1 MLQMQV
7 REVLVV
13 VKKNDD
19 IEIVARN
26 KRAKKE
32 FYIEETYEAGIVLKG
47 TEIKSI
53 RKHSVNLKDSFA
65 LVEDGEVYLYNCHI
79 SPYKQGNRYNHDPE
93 RVRKLL
99 LHRRQIRKLI
109 GYTQRKGYTLI
120 PLAIYIRDNLAKVE
134 LALAK
139 GKNVRDKRRDIAKK
153 TAERDIERAF
163 KDRMK
168 GRY

>member
-1 MLQMQV
+1 MAN
-7 REVLVV
+7 
-13 VKKNDD
+13 NDD
-19 IEIVARN
+19 IRVVARN
-26 KRAKKE
+26 KKAKHD
-32 FYIEETYEAGIVLKG
+32 YHIEESFEAGIILKG

-53 RKHSVNLKDSFA
+53 RQSKVNLKDSFA
-65 LVEDGEVYLYNCHI
+65 LVEDGEVFLHNMHI

-99 LHRRQIRKLI
+99 LHKREINSLI
-109 GYTQRKGYTLI
+109 GKTQREGYTLI
-120 PLAIYIRDNLAKVE
+120 PLSIYLKNNLAKVE

-153 TAERDIERAF
+153 TAQREMEKAF
-163 KDRMK
+163 KDRIK

>member
-1 MLQMQV
+1 MSG
-7 REVLVV
+7 
-13 VKKNDD
+13 KKDG

-26 KRAKKE
+26 KRAKKDY
-32 FYIEETYEAGIVLKG
+32 YIEETYEAGIILKG

-53 RKHSVNLKDSFA
+53 RDHKVNLKDSFA
-65 LVEDGEVYLYNCHI
+65 IVEEGEVYLYNCHI

-99 LHRRQIRKLI
+99 LRKNQIRKLI
-109 GYTQRKGYTLI
+109 GYTKRKGYTLI
-120 PLAIYIRDNLAKVE
+120 PLAVYLKNNLAKVE

-153 TAERDIERAF
+153 TAEREIERAF

-168 GRY
+168 GK

>member
-1 MLQMQV
+1 MA
-7 REVLVV
+7 
-13 VKKNDD
+13 KKKDN

-26 KRAKKE
+26 KRAKKD
-32 FYIEETYEAGIVLKG
+32 YHIEDTYEAGVVLKG

-53 RKHSVNLKDSFA
+53 REHKVNLKDSFA
-65 LVEDGEVYLYNCHI
+65 LVEGGEVFLHNCHI

-93 RVRKLL
+93 RTRKLL
-99 LHRRQIRKLI
+99 LHKSQINSLI

-120 PLAIYIRDNLAKVE
+120 PLSIYIRDNLAKVE

-139 GKNVRDKRRDIAKK
+139 GKNVRDKRRDIKEK
-153 TAERDIERAF
+153 TAQREIEKAF